1 MNSTEL
7 STNERIEIAQLVS
20 EEINEKFEL
29 SLFEMSLNALNQ
41 NICIKM
47 LKSEATEA
55 VLSAINHSLCVNYH
69 TTFIFKS
76 TPILSGSYMD
86 NPFQKKT
93 ALYHFEK
100 V

>member
-1 MNSTEL
+1 MNTEL
-7 STNERIEIAQLVS
+7 SNEERIEIAETIS

-55 VLSAINHSLCVNYH
+55 VLSAITHSLCVNYH

-93 ALYHFEK
+93 AIYYFEK

>member
-1 MNSTEL
+1 
-7 STNERIEIAQLVS
+7 
-20 EEINEKFEL
+20 
-29 SLFEMSLNALNQ
+29 
-41 NICIKM
+41 M

-55 VLSAINHSLCVNYH
+55 VLSAITHSLCVNYRS
-69 TTFIFKS
+69 TFIFKS
-76 TPILSGSYMD
+76 TPIVTKGTAEPEAMTVTLSALASGSYMD

>member
-1 MNSTEL
+1 MNTEL
-7 STNERIEIAQLVS
+7 SNEERIAIAETIS

-55 VLSAINHSLCVNYH
+55 VLSAITHSLCVNYQ

-76 TPILSGSYMD
+76 SPILSGSYMD
-86 NPFQKKT
+86 NPISK
-93 ALYHFEK
+93 ASVLYLFEK